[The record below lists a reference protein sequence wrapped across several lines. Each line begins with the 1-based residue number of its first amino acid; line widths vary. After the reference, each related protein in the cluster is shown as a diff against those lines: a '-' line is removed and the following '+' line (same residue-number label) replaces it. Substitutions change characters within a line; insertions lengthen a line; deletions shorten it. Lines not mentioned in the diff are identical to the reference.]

1 MRKSLLTSAF
11 ALSLSALVAQ
21 DKPNIIWLMAED
33 MSLDLECYGMKAVK
47 TPNLNKMA
55 EEGIR
60 FDNCYVT
67 NPISSP
73 SRSAMMTGVH
83 QLQIN
88 AQHHRSNRDVPLQAP
103 YKPFTY
109 FLRNA
114 GYTCI
119 LGNEMVMGKGRKTDC
134 NFKHEP
140 IGKWDGVENFGLFD
154 KYDTFE
160 KQDQPFFAQIQLL
173 ASHRGDWWNE
183 VRTKSKHPVNSDSV
197 ELPLFMADH
206 PVVRLDWA
214 KYLDQIEFLDNEV
227 GMLFKDLEKKGMADN
242 TIVIFIG
249 DNGRCN
255 VRGKGY
261 LYESGL
267 NIPLIVYYPKALKS
281 GIVRKD
287 LVSSLDITATILKFA
302 GAEMPKYLDGKPLFD
317 KNFKRKA
324 VYGARDTWD
333 EILEKSRSLNVDK
346 WKYIRNDMPEV
357 PYDAHQVYLE
367 FYRPAVHIMRKLNA
381 EGKLNAAQKLF
392 FEQQKPKEELY
403 NLEKDPQEL
412 NNLACN
418 PAYFK
423 VLNQMRTNTL
433 KYDKNTQSKCGVYY
447 KEPEKGPE
455 ILNWVK
461 TEKPELYQQMT
472 EGVEIGF
479 QTLTKE
485 YNSKLKQA
493 K

>member
-55 EEGIR
+55 NEGVR

-83 QLQIN
+83 QIQIN
-88 AQHHRSNRDVPLQAP
+88 AQHHRSNRNVPLPAP
-103 YKPFTY
+103 YKPFTHY
-109 FLRNA
+109 LRNA

-119 LGNEMVMGKGRKTDC
+119 LGNEIVMGKGRKTDC

-183 VRTKSKHPVNSDSV
+183 VRANSAHPVNPDSV
-197 ELPLFMADH
+197 ELPVFMADH
-206 PVVRLDWA
+206 PVIRLDWA
-214 KYLDQIEFLDNEV
+214 KYLDQIEYLDNEI
-227 GMLFKDLEKKGMADN
+227 GLIFKDLEKKGMADN
-242 TIVIFIG
+242 TIVVFIG

-255 VRGKGY
+255 LRGKGY
-261 LYESGL
+261 LYDEGL
-267 NIPLIVYYPKALKS
+267 RIPLIVYYPKGLGG

-287 LVSSLDITATILKFA
+287 IVSATDITATILKFA
-302 GAEMPKYLDGKPLFD
+302 GAEIPKFMTGKPLFE
-317 KNFKRKA
+317 KSFKRNEMYA
-324 VYGARDTWD
+324 ARDTWD
-333 EILEKSRSLNVDK
+333 EILDKSRSISTKK

-357 PYDAHQVYLE
+357 PFDAHQVYLE
-367 FYRPAVHIMRKLNA
+367 FYRPAVHIMRKLKS
-381 EGKLNAAQKLF
+381 EKKLNDVQLSF
-392 FEQQKPKEELY
+392 FETKKPNEQLY
-403 NLEKDPQEL
+403 DIVNDPNETV
-412 NNLACN
+412 NLANN
-418 PAYFK
+418 PKYFK
-423 VLNQMRTNTL
+423 VLKKLRSLTS
-433 KYDKNTQSKCGVYY
+433 KYDKATKPLEEVYVN
-447 KEPEKGPE
+447 EPEKGPE
-455 ILNWVK
+455 LLKWVAK
-461 TEKPELYQQMT
+461 EKPELILQMH
-472 EGVEIGF
+472 EGVEIGY
-479 QTLTKE
+479 QKLMKE
-485 YNSKLKQA
+485 FNSKK
-493 K
+493 KK